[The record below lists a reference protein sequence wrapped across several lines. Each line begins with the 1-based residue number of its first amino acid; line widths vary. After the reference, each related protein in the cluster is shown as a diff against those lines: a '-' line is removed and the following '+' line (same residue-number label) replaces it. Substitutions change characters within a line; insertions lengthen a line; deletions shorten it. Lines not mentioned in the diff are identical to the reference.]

1 MEKGGR
7 GGVAKLEPAERGQQK
22 RFGPGKESRRAVQV
36 FFCCSRLPPCG
47 RLTGITPCCCSKRR
61 HRFPARPGNVSIRF
75 DVASY
80 LQGRAWISA
89 LRGLERDHQE
99 SVLHGPLAGA
109 QKEGGAMPKLVE
121 SSAQRRKLLSA
132 IERLAGVAIFET
144 LSETYR
150 TCGSDG
156 SACSWSVGESSFCC

>member
-1 MEKGGR
+1 MSPSWNPLSGGSR
-7 GGVAKLEPAERGQQK
+7 SASVLERSLDAQFKFSSVAVGFPL
-22 RFGPGKESRRAVQV
+22 
-36 FFCCSRLPPCG
+36 CG